1 MIIFGIIIWTVFLG
15 ISLLVVVDMIL
26 NQLEFGF
33 VNNNILGFLF
43 GLSFGMVLFF
53 NMWLY
58 KEEIIKFLSNLFAY
72 IF

>member
-1 MIIFGIIIWTVFLG
+1 MIIFGIIIWTLFLG
-15 ISLLVVVDMIL
+15 ISLLLVVDMIL
-26 NQLEFGF
+26 NQLQFGF

-58 KEEIIKFLSNLFAY
+58 KEEIIKFLSNLLAY